1 MDLSSIIGI
10 TITSV
15 IAVVG
20 WIIAIAQSRK
30 NRKLEKANR
39 LADRRYEAYSN
50 FLKKMDEISAEMNK
64 IPQKIMGE
72 MTTSFLKSVLSD
84 SEDPNQ
90 AVIAFNERLVS
101 FLSDSLKPMSIM
113 KQELSSLRLVASD
126 EMLIYI
132 YKMQALTN
140 DLYSDFYSCLSKVSP
155 KDTDSFQNLK
165 SVGQSQRVLA
175 FSTLYLE
182 MTNQM
187 RKEIQLS

>member
-1 MDLSSIIGI
+1 MDLGGIIGI
-10 TITSV
+10 IVTSI

-20 WIIAIAQSRK
+20 WIIAIVQSRK
-30 NRKLEKANR
+30 NLKLEKANR
-39 LADRRYEAYSN
+39 LADRRYEAYRD
-50 FLKKMDEISAEMNK
+50 FLKKMDDISAEMNK

-72 MTTSFLKSVLSD
+72 MTTSFIKSAFSD
-84 SEDPNQ
+84 SEDTNQ

-126 EMLIYI
+126 EMLLYI

-155 KDTDSFQNLK
+155 KETDSFQSLK
-165 SVGQSQRVLA
+165 SVGQSQRVQA
-175 FSTLYLE
+175 FSVLYQE
-182 MTNQM
+182 MTDQM